1 MRENILSFVNGIREL
16 RELYQNDN
24 TFRKCIDEAVVNQMD
39 IQSALI
45 FTMVRGYEVKNNIKN
60 NYKDY
65 IENVVGK

>member
-16 RELYQNDN
+16 RELYQNDD

-39 IQSALI
+39 IQSTLI